1 MKDKKAMTTKTI
13 TVGIA
18 EDAIEQI
25 AKVSLDKA
33 IEELIWNA
41 LDAEAMKVTVN
52 FHLNSMDG
60 IENVIVSDNGHGLPY
75 EEAETIFKQIG
86 GSPKKTRRR
95 SPKLDRPYHGKEGKG
110 RYKAFSI
117 GRYISWQSRYLSH
130 GKVQAYEITLRSSRL
145 TKATIA
151 SPEPCDGTSGC
162 DVIISEA
169 TDRINRLRS
178 QDCPEAITLRLA
190 PYLIANPGVKV
201 WYDDALLAV
210 KDFLHRDEIFD
221 LTVEATATSP
231 ELKAKLRVL
240 EWNRQRKP
248 SLFFC
253 DAHGV
258 ALDEGTTGVRDGGF
272 PYTAYLL
279 SDHLRHLHEQGLL
292 LDELTPE
299 FKALRELATVRLKQY
314 FRQRQAEES
323 VHVATRM
330 REEGLYPFSALPQTP
345 LEQAER
351 DVFDI
356 CAATVHEQLPDFETV
371 DKDARRF
378 TYRLLRETLEQSPT
392 NLKTILTE
400 VFKLSVEQQD
410 NLAELLKKTSLGA
423 IIHTAKTIADRL
435 TLINGLEQILHDKT
449 IRQFVKERKQ
459 LHRILVEEL
468 WVFGDE
474 YSLGADDV
482 SLRTVLQ
489 EHRQILDLP
498 DLTNQLTKPE
508 SNELDD
514 VPDLLLWR
522 QFLRGRND
530 EFDHLVIE
538 LKRPTVKV
546 SLDVIQQVKRYAN
559 KVIDNRYFDKAKTK
573 WTFVAVSD
581 DIADD
586 AMEDVN
592 PSDRK
597 PGHVHSGKTHD
608 IWAFRW
614 SEIIQ
619 RAKVRLKFVQDK
631 LNVAVEDNAEG
642 RAYLRQKYSHL
653 LPPEATKP

>member
-1 MKDKKAMTTKTI
+1 MTTKTI

-18 EDAIEQI
+18 EDAIEQL

-41 LDAEAMKVTVN
+41 MDAEATRVSVV
-52 FHLNSMDG
+52 FHSNSMEG
-60 IENVIVSDNGHGLPY
+60 IEKVVVSDNGHGLPY
-75 EEAETIFKQIG
+75 EDAETIFKQIG

-95 SPKLDRPYHGKEGKG
+95 SPNLDRPYHGKEGKG
-110 RYKAFSI
+110 RYKAFSLGKCI
-117 GRYISWQSRYLSH
+117 TWQSRFLQH
-130 GKVQAYEITLRSSRL
+130 GKVLTYEITLRSSRL
-145 TKATIA
+145 KKATIA
-151 SPEPCDGTSGC
+151 SPESCDGSSGC
-162 DVIISEA
+162 DVVISE
-169 TDRINRLRS
+169 TNDRINRLRS
-178 QDCPEAITLRLA
+178 PDCPESITLRLA
-190 PYLIANPGVKV
+190 PYLIANPGIKV
-201 WYDDALLAV
+201 WYDDSLLAV
-210 KDFLHRDEIFD
+210 KDFLLRDETFD

-231 ELKAKLRVL
+231 ELKAKLRIL

-253 DAHGV
+253 DGHGV
-258 ALDEGTTGVRDGGF
+258 ALDEGPTGIREGRF
-272 PYTAYLL
+272 PFTAYLM
-279 SDHLRHLHEQGLL
+279 SDHLRQLHEQGLL
-292 LDELTPE
+292 LEDLTPE
-299 FKALRELATVRLKQY
+299 FKSLRELSSAYLKKY

-323 VHVATRM
+323 VHIATRM
-330 REEGLYPFSALPQTP
+330 REEGIYPFSTLPQTP
-345 LEQAER
+345 VDQAER

-356 CAATVHEQLPDFETV
+356 CAATIHQQLPDFESI

-378 TYRLLRETLEQSPT
+378 TYRLLRETLEQNPT

-400 VFKLSVEQQD
+400 VFKLTEEQQE
-410 NLAELLKKTSLGA
+410 NLAGLLKKTSLGA

-435 TLINGLEQILHDKT
+435 TFINGLEQILHEKT

-474 YSLGADDV
+474 FFLGADDV

-489 EHRQILDLP
+489 EHRQILGLP
-498 DLTNQLTKPE
+498 DITNQLTKTE
-508 SNELDD
+508 SDELDD

-559 KVIDNRYFDKAKTK
+559 RVIDNRHFDKAKTK
-573 WTFVAVSD
+573 WTFIAVSD

-586 AMEDVN
+586 AIEDVN
-592 PSDRK
+592 PRDRK

-619 RAKVRLKFVQDK
+619 QAKVRLKFVQDK
-631 LNVAVEDNAEG
+631 LNVAVEDDAEG
-642 RAYLRQKYSHL
+642 RAYLREKYAHL
-653 LPPEATKP
+653 LPPEATK